1 MLHGKNLII
10 ALNGRALASSK
21 SCNIKVSAQVQ
32 KISSPTD
39 GQWEKYVTVRKEW
52 EVSTDHLITDFV
64 DDVKLVGGEYTLTCY
79 PTETDYPVLPFDGI
93 LEEETVL
100 EQSLGSTPLG
110 IYWVQSDACF
120 AGKTG
125 NPVAG
130 YKYYRSWQGIDAR
143 YINLPHDCAF
153 LNSADGFLYR
163 ANDPANDLVRI
174 QLEGRAIC
182 TSCVTTAAVLNIAR
196 GSFVFRGTGP
206 LQ

>member
-39 GQWEKYVTVRKEW
+39 GQWEKYVPVRKEW
-52 EVSTDHLITDFV
+52 EISTDHLVTDFV

-93 LEEETVL
+93 LEEATVL
-100 EQSLGSTPLG
+100 DQSYGSTPLG
-110 IYWVQSDACF
+110 IYWIQSEACF

-125 NPVAG
+125 SPLM
-130 YKYYRSWQGIDAR
+130 YKYYRSWQGIDSR
-143 YINLPHDCAF
+143 YINPSRDCAF

-163 ANDPANDLVRI
+163 ANDLINDLVRI
-174 QLEGRAIC
+174 QLEGNAIC
-182 TSCVTTAAVLNIAR
+182 TSSVTTAAVLNIAR